1 MLRLNSKL
9 DAVAAHVG
17 IQCAQ
22 RHHASHLSAST
33 LDTSVSSAHY
43 KLDAIMRCIGA
54 LWSEGRTLTAIP
66 ATESALPPAVTL
78 RAPYLD
84 VGKAVSPA
92 VSARGTT
99 GMVSPPLSVRGT
111 PPPLS
116 PPLSARG
123 TRSAQHS
130 LHSASTGSNSSSASQ
145 SSPKRKPRKAGSRQV
160 FHAPFPHCS
169 HGEVPRLHTA
179 LAAAPLE
186 LAWRRRVERRATGF
200 YSRLYDFMIRVTLA
214 CPVSHSSR
222 KPSSM
227 QPH

>member
-1 MLRLNSKL
+1 MASPSGLLTSLLRLNSKL

-78 RAPYLD
+78 RAPNLD

-92 VSARGTT
+92 MSARGTT
-99 GMVSPPLSVRGT
+99 GMV
-111 PPPLS
+111 S